1 MVLFLSS
8 SFLRRIK
15 LIWKPDL
22 KAFLIGQRNLFFFA
36 PDIALETEDLSPE
49 AIDRLLAEGQFEE
62 NWELLGFLAP
72 DGLPSL
78 PGYAIVDTGSFPET
92 EDWKAGVYLST
103 DQGLELRTL
112 EIKQTKTG

>member
-8 SFLRRIK
+8 SFLRRIR

-49 AIDRLLAEGQFEE
+49 AIDRLLVEQQFEE
-62 NWELLGFLAP
+62 NWELLGFLSP
-72 DGLPSL
+72 DHLPSI
-78 PGYAIVDTGSFPET
+78 PGYANVSTGSLPET
-92 EDWKAGVYLST
+92 GDWKANVYLST
-103 DQGLELRTL
+103 ENGLEQRIL

>member
-22 KAFLIGQRNLFFFA
+22 KAFLIGQRNLFFFT

-49 AIDRLLAEGQFEE
+49 TIDRLLAERQFEE

-72 DGLPSL
+72 DSLPSV
-78 PGYAIVDTGSFPET
+78 PGYALVKTGSLPET
-92 EDWKAGVYLST
+92 KDWNASVYLST
-103 DQGLELRTL
+103 DSGLELRSL
-112 EIKQTKTG
+112 EIKQTKNG